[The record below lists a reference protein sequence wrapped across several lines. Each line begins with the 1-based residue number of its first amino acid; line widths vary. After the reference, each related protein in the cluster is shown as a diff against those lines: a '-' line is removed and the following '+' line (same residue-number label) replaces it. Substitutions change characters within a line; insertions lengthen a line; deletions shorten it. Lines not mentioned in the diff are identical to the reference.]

1 MKIGKPRRILTVEPD
16 DDPFAPEGADPAPVT
31 SDEQPQP
38 ASDADGR

>member
-16 DDPFAPEGADPAPVT
+16 DPFAQDGADPAPAT